1 MIKLLGWATL
11 IGIGVYTGILQMLLV
26 LIGMGIMWVGA
37 VIGGVGGSI

>member
-26 LIGMGIMWVGA
+26 LIGAGIMWVGA